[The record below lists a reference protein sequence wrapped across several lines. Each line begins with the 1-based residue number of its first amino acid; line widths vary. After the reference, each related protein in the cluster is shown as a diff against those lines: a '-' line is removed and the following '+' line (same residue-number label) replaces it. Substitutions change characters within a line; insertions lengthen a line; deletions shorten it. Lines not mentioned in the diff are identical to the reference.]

1 MSAPH
6 MTVIAQRGKSFPL
19 GATVYPSGVNFSV
32 YSKSATGVQLLLFNR
47 ADDEAPDRTIQLSAN
62 SNRTGDYWH
71 VFVPECQSGQ
81 VYGYRVDGP
90 FDPEAGHRYDPN
102 KVLLDPYGKC
112 VSAHNY
118 SRTLASNPGD
128 NVAACMKSV
137 VADSRLYDWEGDMPL
152 NRPFAETIIY
162 EVHVAGFTGHVSSDV
177 SPEKRGSYSGLVEK
191 IPYLQDLGITAVEL
205 LPIFQF
211 DPQDAPAGLSNYWG
225 YSPVSFFAPHIG
237 YSSWSDPLKCLQEF
251 KDMVKALHRAGIEEI
266 GRAACR
272 ERV

>member
-1 MSAPH
+1 

-177 SPEKRGSYSGLVEK
+177 SPEKRGSYQDWSK
-191 IPYLQDLGITAVEL
+191 RFPTSTTWALQ
-205 LPIFQF
+205 
-211 DPQDAPAGLSNYWG
+211 LSNCFR
-225 YSPVSFFAPHIG
+225 SSNLTHRTLRPVFPIIG
-237 YSSWSDPLKCLQEF
+237 GTLRCLSLLRIL
-251 KDMVKALHRAGIEEI
+251 VTVPGPIH
-266 GRAACR
+266 
-272 ERV
+272 